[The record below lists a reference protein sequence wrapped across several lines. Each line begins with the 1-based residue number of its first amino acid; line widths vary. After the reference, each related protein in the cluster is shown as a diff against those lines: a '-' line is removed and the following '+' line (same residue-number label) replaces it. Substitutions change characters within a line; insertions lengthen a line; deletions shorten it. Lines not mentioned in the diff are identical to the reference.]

1 MFLSLSEIEVDKI
14 SDTLPCTIYIIFFTM
29 VTYILCINCCWLFEQ
44 AKTLGIPKQY
54 SKEAQSYTSYKH
66 LKKGAHQSHLGRQKM
81 GWFLAD

>member
-14 SDTLPCTIYIIFFTM
+14 SDTLPQFTLFFFTM
-29 VTYILCINCCWLFEQ
+29 VTYILCSDFCWLFEQ

-66 LKKGAHQSHLGRQKM
+66 LKKDAHQSHL
-81 GWFLAD
+81 